1 MKRFLSIVTIIGMI
15 GGASTFGCLA
25 DEGDPQNKGCTNNSG
40 PMNQDP
46 APPLVPPQNPQNG
59 NNVVLPPE
67 TFGQSANTGLSTPV
81 NGEDCVF
88 EKVDYV
94 VVGVIAAVVAAVA
107 AVIGYFC
114 FKSDSKSSK

>member
-25 DEGDPQNKGCTNNSG
+25 DEGDPQNKGFTNNSG

-46 APPLVPPQNPQNG
+46 APLPVPPQNPQNG
-59 NNVVLPPE
+59 NNVVPPKN
-67 TFGQSANTGLSTPV
+67 ANTGLSTPV
-81 NGEDCVF
+81 NGENCVS

-94 VVGVIAAVVAAVA
+94 VVGVIAAVVTAVA

>member
-25 DEGDPQNKGCTNNSG
+25 DEGDPQNKGFTNNSG
-40 PMNQDP
+40 SMNQDP
-46 APPLVPPQNPQNG
+46 VPPQNPQNG
-59 NNVVLPPE
+59 NNVVLPKN
-67 TFGQSANTGLSTPV
+67 ANTGLSTPV
-81 NGEDCVF
+81 NGENCVF

-114 FKSDSKSSK
+114 FKSDSRSSK

>member
-1 MKRFLSIVTIIGMI
+1 MKRFLSIVTILGML

-25 DEGDPQNKGCTNNSG
+25 DDSDAQNKEFTNNSES
-40 PMNQDP
+40 MNRET
-46 APPLVPPQNPQNG
+46 APPQDSQNPQNE
-59 NNVVLPPE
+59 NNEILPPNTPPGE
-67 TFGQSANTGLSTPV
+67 SANTGLNTPV
-81 NGEDCVF
+81 NGENCVS

-94 VVGVIAAVVAAVA
+94 VVGVIAVVVTVVT

>member
-25 DEGDPQNKGCTNNSG
+25 DDSDAQNKEFTNNSES
-40 PMNQDP
+40 MNQET
-46 APPLVPPQNPQNG
+46 APPQDSQNPQNE
-59 NNVVLPPE
+59 NNEILPPNTPDE
-67 TFGQSANTGLSTPV
+67 SANMGLNAPV
-81 NGEDCVF
+81 SGENCVS

-94 VVGVIAAVVAAVA
+94 VVGVIAAVVAVVT